1 MQSILSIQ
9 SYVAYGYVGNRAA
22 VFPLQRMG
30 FDVTAINTVQFSNH
44 TGYGDWQGDIFSP
57 EQLRNLVDG
66 VRARG
71 ALPHFNAL
79 LSGYMGDAALGE
91 LIVELAQE
99 LKQLHPEFIYCCDPV
114 IGDVGRGV
122 FVREGIGEYFKKY
135 AVDVADILTPNH
147 FELNYLTDMPVD
159 TLAQTIEACNALLAR
174 GAKTI
179 LDTSLIHEDTPTDTI
194 QMLLHQKD
202 GSWLVQ
208 TPRFDLDPM
217 PNGAGDMT
225 AALCLANTLRG
236 LSPEVILGNTAASIY
251 GIFKATHKA
260 NTRELQLIA
269 AQDELV
275 QPSTKFK
282 VVKL

>member
-1 MQSILSIQ
+1 MQSILSIE

-57 EQLRNLVDG
+57 EQLRALVDG

-71 ALPHFNAL
+71 AFEQFNGL

-91 LIVELAQE
+91 LIVDVAKE
-99 LKQLHPEFIYCCDPV
+99 LKNLHPDFIYCCDPV

-122 FVREGIGEYFKKY
+122 FVREGIGEYFKNH
-135 AVDVADILTPNH
+135 AIEVADIVTPNH

-159 TLAQTIEACNALLAR
+159 TLDQSIKACDALLAR
-174 GAKTI
+174 GTKMV
-179 LDTSLIHEDTPTDTI
+179 LVTSMIHADTPDNAI
-194 QMLLHQKD
+194 QMLLHSKD

-208 TPRFDLDPM
+208 TPRFDLNPL
-217 PNGAGDMT
+217 PNGAGDVT

-236 LSPEVILGNTAASIY
+236 ESNEKLLGNIAASIY
-251 GIFKATHKA
+251 GVFEKTHQA
-260 NTRELQLIA
+260 GTRELQLIA
-269 AQDELV
+269 AQDELIE
-275 QPSTKFK
+275 PTHHFK
-282 VVKL
+282 VEKL